1 MPQVEAVYVK
11 LQRTRPVRFF
21 EVELL
26 TKLLHFFVDVSRQ
39 PFQLDINIILI
50 KLGLVFLNLRL
61 PMILHL
67 LQVRRRVFDE
77 LVDFNLKQQLRFLR
91 SILQRTGLGQSLF
104 LLFERLEGSLDFFEL
119 LTKVLDIFPQV
130 ATLLPQALPR
140 KRRKLQFSV

>member
-1 MPQVEAVYVK
+1 
-11 LQRTRPVRFF
+11 
-21 EVELL
+21 
-26 TKLLHFFVDVSRQ
+26 
-39 PFQLDINIILI
+39 
-50 KLGLVFLNLRL
+50 
-61 PMILHL
+61 MILHL